1 MTDPDLLHAVAEAI
15 RRASEAAE
23 HAEIA
28 PRTRLIEDLG
38 LDSLDL
44 VAVMM
49 NLQDAHD
56 IELDLDAVTELQ
68 TVEDLMGELGRQ
80 VRGRSAA

>member
-15 RRASEAAE
+15 RRASEAAQQ
-23 HAEIA
+23 AEIA
-28 PRTRLIEDLG
+28 PETRLIEDLA

-56 IELDLDAVTELQ
+56 IELDLDAVTELR

-80 VRGRSAA
+80 LRGRSAA